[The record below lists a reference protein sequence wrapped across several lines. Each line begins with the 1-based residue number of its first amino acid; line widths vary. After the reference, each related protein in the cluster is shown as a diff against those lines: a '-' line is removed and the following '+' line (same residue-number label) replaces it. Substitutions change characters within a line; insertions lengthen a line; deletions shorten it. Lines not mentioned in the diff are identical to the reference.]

1 MVIHL
6 KCVRPVTALLSGEKS
21 GSGSGMKSVGAA
33 MHVDL
38 VGHRFVSKILRH
50 NLEAEELAGHPQ
62 KSLP

>member
-1 MVIHL
+1 MVTRPR
-6 KCVRPVTALLSGEKS
+6 CVRRATALLSGEKS
-21 GSGSGMKSVGAA
+21 GSGYGMKSVGAA

>member
-1 MVIHL
+1 MVTRPR
-6 KCVRPVTALLSGEKS
+6 CVRRAIALLSGEKS

>member
-1 MVIHL
+1 
-6 KCVRPVTALLSGEKS
+6 
-21 GSGSGMKSVGAA
+21 MKSVGAA

>member
-1 MVIHL
+1 MVIHPSRAL
-6 KCVRPVTALLSGEKS
+6 HAIVLLSGVKS
-21 GSGSGMKSVGAA
+21 GSGSGMKSGGAA

-38 VGHRFVSKILRH
+38 ADHRFVSKILRH

>member
-1 MVIHL
+1 MVTRPR
-6 KCVRPVTALLSGEKS
+6 CVRRATALLSGAKS

-38 VGHRFVSKILRH
+38 VGRRFVSKILRH